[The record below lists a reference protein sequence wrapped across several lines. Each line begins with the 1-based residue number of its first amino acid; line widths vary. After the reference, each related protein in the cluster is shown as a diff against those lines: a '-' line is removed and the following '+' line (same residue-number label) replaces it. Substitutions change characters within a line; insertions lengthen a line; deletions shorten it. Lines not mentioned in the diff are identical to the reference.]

1 MHCFL
6 VHFAFVTTTL
16 TASAF
21 SIKKPNHH
29 HATKTSTQLFERPLT
44 AMYERMDATMTSCN
58 DVIRNIKVQQIDAS
72 LDVLNMPVFGSGDHP
87 VYGAAWLVPKNITD
101 YHSARETISTSSTST
116 SSTTTTTTTAVR
128 SNYFPMASM
137 MQGSAGYIAE
147 HAGSI
152 VVFHLPEEQPD
163 SVLRDIGLCYLLGLK
178 IILVVSTDC
187 CCSSNQKTLRQVQ
200 ETVGFLRTEVER
212 KLNRYLCMDHLQNNS
227 GNSKRPNVVS
237 GNSFCTGKRF
247 SPDAYLG
254 LANQVSAF
262 KIHQSL
268 GPSND
273 NILVLTNVIL
283 DRTGDDWVCADGCQL
298 AAKVAVELQANKLI
312 LFSNTPKL
320 LTFGDAHVQDIP
332 LSMAKAILEAHED
345 GDDDDNEPEDDQEDQ
360 IDEPDEAF
368 WRELHWAA
376 YAVEK
381 GTARAHLVN
390 APLDGALLEELFT
403 AVNGANTCLYHDDE
417 LLVFSNKN
425 SNSSN
430 QNAPAKMYS
439 DAYQEGNDADEAD
452 QYYKPRRRAVVGSST
467 M

>member
-6 VHFAFVTTTL
+6 PLALITTL
-16 TASAF
+16 SAAF
-21 SIKKPNHH
+21 TIETTQKPNHH
-29 HATKTSTQLFERPLT
+29 ATTTTTQLFQRPLT
-44 AMYERMDATMTSCN
+44 AMYERMDATMTTAN
-58 DVIRNIKVQQIDAS
+58 EVIRNIKVQPIDSS
-72 LDVLNMPVFGSGDHP
+72 LDVLKMPVFGSNSDPGGDWLQPPSNINGYH
-87 VYGAAWLVPKNITD
+87 AADNG
-101 YHSARETISTSSTST
+101 
-116 SSTTTTTTTAVR
+116 TTTMSNTAQR
-128 SNYFPMASM
+128 GHYFPMASM

-187 CCSSNQKTLRQVQ
+187 CCSQKSLRQVQ

-212 KLNRYLCMDHLQNNS
+212 KLNRYLCMDHLQN
-227 GNSKRPNVVS
+227 GNGKRPNVVS

-247 SPDAYLG
+247 SPDAFPG
-254 LANQVSAF
+254 KAAQVSAF

-268 GPSND
+268 GSSND

-283 DRTGDDWVCADGCQL
+283 DRSGDDWVCADGCQL
-298 AAKVAVELQANKLI
+298 AAKVAVELQASKLI

-332 LSMAKAILEAHED
+332 LSMAKAILETHD
-345 GDDDDNEPEDDQEDQ
+345 NDDNQDNSIDDEEKDDVDQ
-360 IDEPDEAF
+360 AF

-376 YAVEK
+376 YAVER
-381 GTARAHLVN
+381 GTSRAHLVN

-417 LLVFSNKN
+417 LIVSAAA
-425 SNSSN
+425 SSSSSSN
-430 QNAPAKMYS
+430 GKAALYS
-439 DAYQEGNDADEAD
+439 DAYQEAKDDED
-452 QYYKPRRRAVVGSST
+452 QYYRSRRARGSSA
-467 M
+467 MGSAIM